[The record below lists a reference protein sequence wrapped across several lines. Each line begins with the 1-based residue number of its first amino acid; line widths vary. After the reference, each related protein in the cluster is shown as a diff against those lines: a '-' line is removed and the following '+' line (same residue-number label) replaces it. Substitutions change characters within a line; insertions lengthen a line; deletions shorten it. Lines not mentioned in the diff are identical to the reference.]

1 MLCMHLSKG
10 VSVTI
15 ELMKS
20 LVRFTIQGYI
30 DMSPLLFY
38 GTQNW
43 GTIARLLVWCMVCLF
58 EIQSSSSKCEL
69 CVYIVIVALYA
80 TSCYI
85 GPQYVKSR
93 LCCDY
98 HIIYINESQLLKT
111 NREHNNRRFQH
122 HNQHVVI
129 WNVISKFKTKR
140 ETKATKT

>member
-10 VSVTI
+10 LSVKI

-30 DMSPLLFY
+30 DITFFTALK
-38 GTQNW
+38 NW
-43 GTIARLLVWCMVCLF
+43 ETIPRLLVWCMVCLF

-69 CVYIVIVALYA
+69 CVSFVIVALYA

-98 HIIYINESQLLKT
+98 HIIYINESQLLKS
-111 NREHNNRRFQH
+111 NQEHNSGRFQQ
-122 HNQHVVI
+122 HNQHAVL

-140 ETKATKT
+140 ETTAMKT